1 MNFFSKTSRCR
12 AFSHFSAS
20 VILSVSLHAEEKRS
34 LEFTWEN
41 DSFLSPF
48 GTDFTDRHYTQG
60 FFLEYWNRDD
70 VGEKGFLGS
79 ASFMNSLWSFGMDIE
94 ATRGGVAFGQEIYT
108 PEDIAFGP
116 SFFGIGFSLDAFDVQ
131 SDDRPYAG
139 YLYVG
144 PQWERRGRVSLF
156 GRNSVPARDRVS
168 IALGV
173 VGPAS
178 GAEFV
183 QTRWHEIFN
192 GVEPVGWDNQL
203 ENEFAFTLHGERTW
217 LLQHGF
223 GQSPFS
229 IELMPTLGFDLGNVS
244 TRLTAG
250 VEARLGLGDIH
261 LFTLPSTARSG
272 NGFGAYFFASAE
284 GWAVA
289 HNIFLD
295 GNTFADSHRVTK
307 EHWVG
312 EVSLGIGF
320 HSPNFEGKVAWVG
333 RSEEFEL
340 QNETNSYLSFSAKI
354 LF

>member
-156 GRNSVPARDRVS
+156 GRNSVPARDRV
-168 IALGV
+168 
-173 VGPAS
+173 
-178 GAEFV
+178 
-183 QTRWHEIFN
+183 
-192 GVEPVGWDNQL
+192 
-203 ENEFAFTLHGERTW
+203 W

-333 RSEEFEL
+333 RSEEFG
-340 QNETNSYLSFSAKI
+340 QK
-354 LF
+354 